1 MFLKGEV
8 TAEEEEEKDEEEDDE
23 KSAGEKQRKGYAGCS
38 MKRERERKRE

>member
-23 KSAGEKQRKGYAGCS
+23 KSAGRSGEKDMQGAA
-38 MKRERERKRE
+38 